1 MLEVLTRYW
10 WAFIA
15 RGILAIA
22 LGVMVFAWPGITV
35 TALIIV
41 FGIYVFVDGIFLVVK
56 AIGGWKA
63 RDDRWLLLFE
73 GLLGIGIGVITFFA
87 PGVTAV
93 GLLFYIAAWSL
104 ADWHLGDCRGH
115 PPSQGDPGGGMV
127 DILRHCLNPFRR
139 PPDDFSWHGDPG
151 ADLALGNLRL
161 RVRRYPDCVGHQ
173 DSHASSRE
181 VARRPAQKLGA
192 ARCRSQLSHHHPARS
207 GGRGTRRGLKRLPHG
222 AAIDRLMSQEGLA

>member
-1 MLEVLTRYW
+1 MLEILTRYW

-87 PGVTAV
+87 PGVTAI

-104 ADWHLGDCRGH
+104 ATGILEIVGAVRLRKEI
-115 PPSQGDPGGGMV
+115 QGEVWWIFSGIVSILFAVLLMIFPGTG
-127 DILRHCLNPFRR
+127 I
-139 PPDDFSWHGDPG
+139 
-151 ADLALGNLRL
+151 LALIWLLGIYAFVFGVILIVLGIRI
-161 RVRRYPDCVGHQ
+161 RMH
-173 DSHASSRE
+173 
-181 VARRPAQKLGA
+181 RPAK
-192 ARCRSQLSHHHPARS
+192 
-207 GGRGTRRGLKRLPHG
+207 
-222 AAIDRLMSQEGLA
+222 

>member
-22 LGVMVFAWPGITV
+22 LGVMVFAWPAISIA
-35 TALIIV
+35 ALIIV

-73 GLLGIGIGVITFFA
+73 GLLGIGIGVTTFFA
-87 PGVTAV
+87 PGLTAV

-104 ADWHLGDCRGH
+104 ATGILEIVGVISLRKEI
-115 PPSQGDPGGGMV
+115 QGEVRWIFSGV
-127 DILRHCLNPFRR
+127 CLNPVRR
-139 PPDDFSWHGDPG
+139 PPDDFSWNGDPG
-151 ADLALGNLRL
+151 PDLALGNLRL
-161 RVRRYPDCVGHQ
+161 RVRRYPGYVGDQ

-181 VARRPAQKLGA
+181 IARPPAQKVGA
-192 ARCRSQLSHHHPARS
+192 AGCRSHLSHHYSARS
-207 GGRGTRRGLKRLPHG
+207 GGRGTRRGLKRLPDRT
-222 AAIDRLMSQEGLA
+222 AIDRLTSQERLA

>member
-22 LGVMVFAWPGITV
+22 LGVMVFAWPAITIA
-35 TALIIV
+35 ALIIV

-104 ADWHLGDCRGH
+104 ATGILEIVGAIRLRKEI
-115 PPSQGDPGGGMV
+115 QGEVWWIFSGIVSILFAVLLMIFPGTG
-127 DILRHCLNPFRR
+127 I
-139 PPDDFSWHGDPG
+139 
-151 ADLALGNLRL
+151 LALIWLLGIYAFVFGVILIVLGIRI
-161 RVRRYPDCVGHQ
+161 RMH
-173 DSHASSRE
+173 
-181 VARRPAQKLGA
+181 RPAK
-192 ARCRSQLSHHHPARS
+192 
-207 GGRGTRRGLKRLPHG
+207 
-222 AAIDRLMSQEGLA
+222 

>member
-22 LGVMVFAWPGITV
+22 LGVMVFAWPAITIA
-35 TALIIV
+35 ALIIV

-104 ADWHLGDCRGH
+104 ATGILEIVGAIRLRKEI
-115 PPSQGDPGGGMV
+115 QGEVWWIFSGIVSILFAVLLMIFPGTG
-127 DILRHCLNPFRR
+127 I
-139 PPDDFSWHGDPG
+139 
-151 ADLALGNLRL
+151 LALIWLLGIYAFVFGVILIMLGIRI
-161 RVRRYPDCVGHQ
+161 RMH
-173 DSHASSRE
+173 
-181 VARRPAQKLGA
+181 RPAK
-192 ARCRSQLSHHHPARS
+192 
-207 GGRGTRRGLKRLPHG
+207 
-222 AAIDRLMSQEGLA
+222 

>member
-22 LGVMVFAWPGITV
+22 LGVMVFAWPAITIA
-35 TALIIV
+35 ALIIV

-104 ADWHLGDCRGH
+104 TTGILEIVGAIRLRKEI
-115 PPSQGDPGGGMV
+115 QGEVWWIFSGIVSILFAVLLMIFPGTG
-127 DILRHCLNPFRR
+127 I
-139 PPDDFSWHGDPG
+139 
-151 ADLALGNLRL
+151 LALIWLLGIYAFVFGVILIVFGIRI
-161 RVRRYPDCVGHQ
+161 RMH
-173 DSHASSRE
+173 
-181 VARRPAQKLGA
+181 RPAK
-192 ARCRSQLSHHHPARS
+192 
-207 GGRGTRRGLKRLPHG
+207 
-222 AAIDRLMSQEGLA
+222 

>member
-15 RGILAIA
+15 RGVLAVV
-22 LGVMVFAWPGITV
+22 LGVLVFVWPALTV
-35 TALIIV
+35 GALIIV
-41 FGIYVFVDGIFLVVK
+41 FGAYAFVDGIFLIVK

-104 ADWHLGDCRGH
+104 TTGILEIVGAIRLRKEI
-115 PPSQGDPGGGMV
+115 QGEV
-127 DILRHCLNPFRR
+127 WWILSGIASIVFAVLLMIF
-139 PPDDFSWHGDPG
+139 PG
-151 ADLALGNLRL
+151 AGILGLVWLLGVYSIVFGVLLIALGI
-161 RVRRYPDCVGHQ
+161 RVRAHRPDEKRA
-173 DSHASSRE
+173 HA
-181 VARRPAQKLGA
+181 
-192 ARCRSQLSHHHPARS
+192 
-207 GGRGTRRGLKRLPHG
+207 
-222 AAIDRLMSQEGLA
+222 